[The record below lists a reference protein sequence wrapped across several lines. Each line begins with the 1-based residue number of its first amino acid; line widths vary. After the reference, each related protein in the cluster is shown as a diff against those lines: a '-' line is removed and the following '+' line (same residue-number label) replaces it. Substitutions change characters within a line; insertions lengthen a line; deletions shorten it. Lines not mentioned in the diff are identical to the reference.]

1 MTYTVNVAGNFY
13 NSQREDGLMHGMM
26 TVNDGL
32 TVGTAITSYLS

>member
-1 MTYTVNVAGNFY
+1 VNVAGNFY

-32 TVGTAITSYLS
+32 ADIVSWNSIAKC